1 MSALYIV
8 AAMLLMLLAVAVF
21 ATQNIQAVAV
31 NLLFWHFTA
40 PLGVIVL
47 AATAVGAVLV
57 ALFGLVRQVGLSLRI
72 HDTRGR
78 LRRTEGD
85 LTTTRTELER
95 ARAELEQGRTALSE
109 KEQDLIALRAQ
120 LAAVQNEL
128 EEARKRA
135 ATTAGAGAAGQ
146 GGSPNGSGSRQG

>member
-1 MSALYIV
+1 MYIV
-8 AAMLLMLLAVAVF
+8 ATMLLMLLAVAIF
-21 ATQNIQAVAV
+21 ASQNIQAVDV

-78 LRRTEGD
+78 LRRVEQD
-85 LTTTRTELER
+85 LSGARSELEK
-95 ARAELEQGRTALSE
+95 ARAELDTNRAVLAE

-128 EEARKRA
+128 EEARKR
-135 ATTAGAGAAGQ
+135 TGAARGAVGTEGSE
-146 GGSPNGSGSRQG
+146 GGSPNGSGPRQG